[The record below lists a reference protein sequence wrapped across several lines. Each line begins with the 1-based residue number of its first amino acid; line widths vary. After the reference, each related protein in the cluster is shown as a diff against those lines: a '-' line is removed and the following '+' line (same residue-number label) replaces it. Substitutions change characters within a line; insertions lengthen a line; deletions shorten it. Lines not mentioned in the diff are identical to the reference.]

1 MLLIVHFPAV
11 RVETQGECASHVHT
25 QVLESVY
32 LHAHPR
38 LCLLMWVWVSRGSV
52 VVAQLL

>member
-11 RVETQGECASHVHT
+11 RVETQGEVSHVHT
-25 QVLESVY
+25 QVLESIY

-38 LCLLMWVWVSRGSV
+38 PCLLMWVWVSRGSV